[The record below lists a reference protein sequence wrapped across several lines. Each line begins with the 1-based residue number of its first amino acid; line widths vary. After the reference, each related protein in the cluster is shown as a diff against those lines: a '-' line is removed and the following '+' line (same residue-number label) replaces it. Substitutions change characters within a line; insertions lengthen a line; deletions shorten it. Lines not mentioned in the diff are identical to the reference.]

1 MDDDQGD
8 RRTAV
13 RTGLLGLG
21 LVEGLVVMGPA
32 GSRRQGGWLRLTA
45 IALAMVM
52 SLGGCDWA
60 MFGSDA
66 ARSRSN
72 PESVVAPADR
82 ASMSTLF
89 SAPTGDDVVS
99 SPAVAGGVVYVC
111 SSDDKLYAFDAMGA
125 ANCSPGV
132 VTCQPLWTATTGARI
147 VSSPAVAGGVVYV
160 GSDDGKVYAFSAAG
174 TTGCSGVPKVCDPL
188 WTAATGGQVRSSPAV
203 ANGVVY
209 VGSNDHRLY
218 AFDAAG
224 TVNCTGTPTTCTP
237 LFSADVGDVA
247 ESSPAVANG
256 MVYIGGAGTRA
267 FRLP

>member
-1 MDDDQGD
+1 
-8 RRTAV
+8 
-13 RTGLLGLG
+13 
-21 LVEGLVVMGPA
+21 
-32 GSRRQGGWLRLTA
+32 LTA

-160 GSDDGKVYAFSAAG
+160 GSDE
-174 TTGCSGVPKVCDPL
+174 
-188 WTAATGGQVRSSPAV
+188 RSSPAV